1 MKNIKKIKNRF
12 PARVEILLDKYII
25 REKYKILER

>member
-12 PARVEILLDKYII
+12 PARVAALLDNYII